1 MTSSKFLKNCSSEKT
16 TRSAQA
22 APWLFSTLRD
32 NTDQSLSAVRY
43 HFKGKHPDQKGIH
56 DHDVKAMRVYPFLV
70 RVLSLE
76 MIAHCRQRLV
86 SVISKRTEQPRSSLG
101 AARCL
106 FRTAILQKLRA
117 RHVRIM

>member
-1 MTSSKFLKNCSSEKT
+1 MPRAFSLAGFEVTLIGRFWVTTEVKNCSSEKT

-56 DHDVKAMRVYPFLV
+56 DHDVKAMRVSP
-70 RVLSLE
+70 
-76 MIAHCRQRLV
+76 
-86 SVISKRTEQPRSSLG
+86 RTEDGDESQIESSPATDRCFVVGRTFPARPSRPR
-101 AARCL
+101 
-106 FRTAILQKLRA
+106 K
-117 RHVRIM
+117 V